1 MFPFSLTIPTFIV
14 RPIRAFLVFT
24 RVLPKPIDSKRV
36 PKIAFP
42 FNFVTA
48 PLVSVLFLLAI
59 EAIGRQE
66 VQDGIIGANGYV
78 RNHSTGSEPGE
89 STHPSSSESSPS
101 ISWRSSLPWLR
112 PSLSAH
118 SLCSP
123 DTLQGL
129 LGNIHR
135 HRRSCSSLRVLG
147 LAQGRKVRSPPL
159 LLSLYLLFLPG
170 DFHWQCPVHFST

>member
-24 RVLPKPIDSKRV
+24 RVLPKPIDSTRV

-48 PLVSVLFLLAI
+48 PFVSVLFLLAI

-78 RNHSTGSEPGE
+78 RKDSTVEHLLILRRQNHP
-89 STHPSSSESSPS
+89 
-101 ISWRSSLPWLR
+101 
-112 PSLSAH
+112 
-118 SLCSP
+118 
-123 DTLQGL
+123 
-129 LGNIHR
+129 
-135 HRRSCSSLRVLG
+135 
-147 LAQGRKVRSPPL
+147 
-159 LLSLYLLFLPG
+159 Y
-170 DFHWQCPVHFST
+170 